1 MHICISPSYLFIQ
14 SFYLLLFVQMHIRDG
29 ARNIAVIEK
38 HLGELQGKLQYE
50 TEKMQGYSKDLKLAE
65 KKYAHYL

>member
-1 MHICISPSYLFIQ
+1 M
-14 SFYLLLFVQMHIRDG
+14 FVQMHIRDG

-65 KKYAHYL
+65 KKYAV